1 MSTYRYIAQRRIR
14 VPVRQLCQVLRV
26 SASAYYA
33 WQRRQAPL
41 AEPAWQVAVRA
52 EFRWHVARYGTRR
65 LRAELH
71 TQGYQVGRWRIRRAL
86 AAAGLRAQ
94 QPRSFVPR
102 TTDSDPNMRAA
113 PNLLLGQPAPT
124 APNQVW
130 VGDITYLPKQGG
142 GWLYL
147 ATWLDR
153 YSRKVVGWDM
163 RESMPEDLVS
173 EALRRALA
181 VRQPAAGL
189 VVHSDQGS
197 QYSATNFKALV
208 ARHQALQS
216 MSRRGN
222 CYDNA
227 HAESFWS
234 RLKTELLD
242 GGSFRNLAE
251 ARLEISH
258 YLAYYNAER
267 RHSALGYLAPN
278 RFETHFQTT
287 SQFCAA

>member
-1 MSTYRYIAQRRIR
+1 MGSES
-14 VPVRQLCQVLRV
+14 V
-26 SASAYYA
+26 
-33 WQRRQAPL
+33 
-41 AEPAWQVAVRA
+41 
-52 EFRWHVARYGTRR
+52 
-65 LRAELH
+65 
-71 TQGYQVGRWRIRRAL
+71 
-86 AAAGLRAQ
+86 
-94 QPRSFVPR
+94 
-102 TTDSDPNMRAA
+102 
-113 PNLLLGQPAPT
+113 PT
-124 APNQVW
+124 ALNRVW

-153 YSRKVVGWDM
+153 YSRKVVGWDV

-173 EALRRALA
+173 EALRRALT
-181 VRQPAAGL
+181 VRKPTAGL

-197 QYSATNFKALV
+197 QYAATNFKALL
-208 ARHQALQS
+208 ARHQAVQS
-216 MSRRGN
+216 MNRRGN

-251 ARLEISH
+251 ARLEINH

-267 RHSALGYLAPN
+267 RHSALGYLAPSH
-278 RFETHFQTT
+278 FETHIKTT
-287 SQFCAA
+287 SQFYAA

>member
-1 MSTYRYIAQRRIR
+1 MSTYRYIAQRQRQ
-14 VPVRQLCQVLRV
+14 VPVRRLCQVLHV
-26 SASAYYA
+26 SASAYYT
-33 WQRRQAPL
+33 WQRRQAP
-41 AEPAWQVAVRA
+41 APEPAWQVAVRA
-52 EFRWHVARYGTRR
+52 EFRWHSARYGTRR

-71 TQGYQVGRWRIRRAL
+71 AQGYRVGRWRIRRAL

-94 QPRSFVPR
+94 QPRAFVPR
-102 TTDSDPNMRAA
+102 TTDADPSVRAA

-130 VGDITYLPKQGG
+130 VGDISYLPKQGG

-153 YSRKVVGWDM
+153 YSRKVVGWDV

-173 EALRRALA
+173 EALRRALS
-181 VRQPAAGL
+181 VRQPAAGR
-189 VVHSDQGS
+189 VVHSDPGS

-208 ARHQALQS
+208 ARHEAVQS

-222 CYDNA
+222 CCDNA

-234 RLKTELLD
+234 RLKTALLD
-242 GGSFRNLAE
+242 GGRFRNLTE

-258 YLAYYNAER
+258 YLAYYTAER

-278 RFETHFQTT
+278 HFETQFQTT
-287 SQFCAA
+287 SQRCAA

>member
-1 MSTYRYIAQRRIR
+1 VSTYRYIAQRQRHLT
-14 VPVRQLCQVLRV
+14 VRQLCQTLRV

-33 WQRRQAPL
+33 WQRRRAP
-41 AEPAWQVAVRA
+41 ACEPTWQVAVRTV
-52 EFRWHVARYGTRR
+52 FRGHSARYGTRR
-65 LRAELH
+65 LRAELQA
-71 TQGYQVGRWRIRRAL
+71 QGYRVGRWRIRRAL

-102 TTDSDPNMRAA
+102 TTDSDPSARAA
-113 PNLLLGQPAPT
+113 PNRLLDQLAPT

-130 VGDITYLPKQGG
+130 VGDITYPPKQGG
-142 GWLYL
+142 GLYL

-153 YSRKVVGWDM
+153 YSRKVVDWDV
-163 RESMPEDLVS
+163 RESMPEALVR

-181 VRQPAAGL
+181 VRQPAPGL

-227 HAESFWS
+227 HAESCWS

-251 ARLEISH
+251 AHLKISH

-278 RFETHFQTT
+278 HFETHFRTA
-287 SQFCAA
+287 SD

>member
-1 MSTYRYIAQRRIR
+1 
-14 VPVRQLCQVLRV
+14 
-26 SASAYYA
+26 
-33 WQRRQAPL
+33 
-41 AEPAWQVAVRA
+41 
-52 EFRWHVARYGTRR
+52 
-65 LRAELH
+65 
-71 TQGYQVGRWRIRRAL
+71 
-86 AAAGLRAQ
+86 
-94 QPRSFVPR
+94 VPR
-102 TTDSDPNMRAA
+102 TTDSDPSVRAA
-113 PNLLLGQPAPT
+113 PNLLLGQPAPN

-153 YSRKVVGWDM
+153 YSRKIVGWDV

-173 EALRRALA
+173 EALRRALV
-181 VRQPAAGL
+181 VRQPTPGL

-208 ARHQALQS
+208 ARHQAVQS

-234 RLKTELLD
+234 RLKTELLA
-242 GGSFRNLAE
+242 GGSFRSLSE
-251 ARLEISH
+251 ARL
-258 YLAYYNAER
+258 
-267 RHSALGYLAPN
+267 
-278 RFETHFQTT
+278 
-287 SQFCAA
+287 

>member
-1 MSTYRYIAQRRIR
+1 VSTYQYIAQRQAQ
-14 VPVRQLCQVLRV
+14 VPIRQLCEVLRV
-26 SASAYYA
+26 GPSAYYA
-33 WQRRQAPL
+33 WQRRQKPAP
-41 AEPAWQVAVRA
+41 EPAWQVAVRQ
-52 EFRWHVARYGTRR
+52 EFTWHSARYGTRR

-71 TQGYQVGRWRIRRAL
+71 AQGHRVGRWRIRRTL

-102 TTDSDPNMRAA
+102 TTDSHPHVRAA
-113 PNLLLGQPAPT
+113 PNRLLGQPAPT

-147 ATWLDR
+147 AMRLDR
-153 YSRKVVGWDM
+153 YSRKVVGWEV

-189 VVHSDQGS
+189 LIHSDQGS
-197 QYSATNFKALV
+197 QYSATAFKALV
-208 ARHQALQS
+208 ARHQAVQS

-242 GGSFRNLAE
+242 GGSFRNLSE

-267 RHSALGYLAPN
+267 RHSALSYLAPN
-278 RFETHFQTT
+278 HFETHFQTM
-287 SQFCAA
+287 SQLCAA

>member
-1 MSTYRYIAQRRIR
+1 MSTYQHIAQYRAH

-26 SASAYYA
+26 APSAYYA
-33 WQRRQAPL
+33 WQRRRLPVP
-41 AEPAWQVAVRA
+41 EPAWQVAVRK
-52 EFRWHVARYGTRR
+52 EFAWHSARYGTRR

-71 TQGYQVGRWRIRRAL
+71 AQGHRVGRWRIRRTL

-102 TTDSDPNMRAA
+102 TTDSDPNVRAA
-113 PNLLLGQPAPT
+113 PNRLLAQPAPT

-153 YSRKVVGWDM
+153 YSRKIVGWDV

-173 EALRRALA
+173 EALRRALS
-181 VRQPAAGL
+181 VRQPVAGL

-197 QYSATNFKALV
+197 QYAATNFKLLV
-208 ARHQALQS
+208 ARHQAVQR

-234 RLKTELLD
+234 RLKAELLD
-242 GGSFRNLAE
+242 GGSFRNLSE

-278 RFETHFQTT
+278 HFETHFQTM
-287 SQFCAA
+287 SQHCAA

>member
-1 MSTYRYIAQRRIR
+1 
-14 VPVRQLCQVLRV
+14 VRT
-26 SASAYYA
+26 A
-33 WQRRQAPL
+33 
-41 AEPAWQVAVRA
+41 
-52 EFRWHVARYGTRR
+52 FRGHSARYGTRR
-65 LRAELH
+65 LRAELQA
-71 TQGYQVGRWRIRRAL
+71 QGHVVGRGRIRRAL

-94 QPRSFVPR
+94 QPRSFVPC
-102 TTDSDPNMRAA
+102 TTDSAPNVRAA
-113 PNLLLGQPAPT
+113 PNRLLDQPAPT

-147 ATWLDR
+147 ATWLDC
-153 YSRKVVGWDM
+153 YSRKVVGWDV
-163 RESMPEDLVS
+163 RASMPEDLVS

-181 VRQPAAGL
+181 VRQPSAGL

-197 QYSATNFKALV
+197 QYSATTFKALV
-208 ARHQALQS
+208 ARHEVLQS
-216 MSRRGN
+216 RSRRGN

-242 GGSFRNLAE
+242 GGSFRNLSE

-278 RFETHFQTT
+278 HFESHFQPA
-287 SQFCAA
+287 SQLCAA